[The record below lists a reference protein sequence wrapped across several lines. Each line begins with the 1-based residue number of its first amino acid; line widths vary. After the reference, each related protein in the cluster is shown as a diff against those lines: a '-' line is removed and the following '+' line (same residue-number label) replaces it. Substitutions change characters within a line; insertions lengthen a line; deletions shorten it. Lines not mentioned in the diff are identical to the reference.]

1 MDGTLVANS
10 PVHIRAFEIFCARYG
25 VTDWKEKLANG
36 FGMGNDD
43 IMRLVMPGEV
53 IREKGLAALADEKEA
68 IYREIYAP
76 DIRPVEGLKE
86 LLERLRAAGIPC
98 AVGSSGCKAN
108 VDFVLDSCA
117 IRPYFDAAIS
127 GDMVSRCKPDPEI
140 YLTAAA
146 ALGVSPFI
154 MQSTE
159 SLVTITLNRGMAQY
173 GGELYMGTI
182 TILQSVMQL
191 IVLPLQGLTQG
202 TQPIISYNYGAKNL
216 DRVRATFKRVFLIS
230 MIYTISAFALVCLLA
245 WPLSRMFTSDAALI
259 DLTVKAMPVFFGGIW
274 AFGAQMSC
282 QAAFMG
288 LGQAKVSLFLALLR
302 KVILLIPL
310 AIVLPMVLG
319 GDPFAI
325 YLAEP
330 ASDFIASATTLT
342 IFLLFYK
349 RTLNR
354 PAD

>member
-1 MDGTLVANS
+1 MKKAAIFDMDGTLVANS

-25 VTDWKEKLANG
+25 VTDWREKLANG

-43 IMRLVMPGEV
+43 IMRLVMPEEV

-146 ALGVSPFI
+146 ALGVEAARIAKTLAFKTKEGGGFLVVAAGDARIDGGKFKKAFGVKPRMLSFDEVEPLTGHAPGGVTPFGRTPGLPCWI
-154 MQSTE
+154 DVSIERFST
-159 SLVTITLNRGMAQY
+159 
-173 GGELYMGTI
+173 
-182 TILQSVMQL
+182 
-191 IVLPLQGLTQG
+191 
-202 TQPIISYNYGAKNL
+202 
-216 DRVRATFKRVFLIS
+216 VFP
-230 MIYTISAFALVCLLA
+230 AVG
-245 WPLSRMFTSDAALI
+245 DAASAI
-259 DLTVKAMPVFFGGIW
+259 ELTPEELERAAQASGRVDVCRIPESVKTDQ
-274 AFGAQMSC
+274 GAQ
-282 QAAFMG
+282 
-288 LGQAKVSLFLALLR
+288 
-302 KVILLIPL
+302 
-310 AIVLPMVLG
+310 G
-319 GDPFAI
+319 GG
-325 YLAEP
+325 
-330 ASDFIASATTLT
+330 
-342 IFLLFYK
+342 
-349 RTLNR
+349 R
-354 PAD
+354 

>member
-1 MDGTLVANS
+1 M
-10 PVHIRAFEIFCARYG
+10 
-25 VTDWKEKLANG
+25 
-36 FGMGNDD
+36 
-43 IMRLVMPGEV
+43 
-53 IREKGLAALADEKEA
+53 
-68 IYREIYAP
+68 
-76 DIRPVEGLKE
+76 
-86 LLERLRAAGIPC
+86 
-98 AVGSSGCKAN
+98 
-108 VDFVLDSCA
+108 
-117 IRPYFDAAIS
+117 
-127 GDMVSRCKPDPEI
+127 
-140 YLTAAA
+140 A

-159 SLVTITLNRGMAQY
+159 SLVTITLNRGMARY

-288 LGQAKVSLFLALLR
+288 LGQAKVSLALALLR